1 VQFPSAN
8 SQVRCGSD
16 ATLFC
21 KHKQTNLKNKPNVRL
36 VGKFKKREVS
46 RLVKYKNREAN
57 PKKQT
62 QNEQIC
68 TTTRPNFVLQYVER
82 AKWP

>member
-1 VQFPSAN
+1 
-8 SQVRCGSD
+8 VRCGSD

-57 PKKQT
+57 PKNKPKMSKFAQQHAQISFCSMLKE
-62 QNEQIC
+62 QNGHEI
-68 TTTRPNFVLQYVER
+68 
-82 AKWP
+82 W